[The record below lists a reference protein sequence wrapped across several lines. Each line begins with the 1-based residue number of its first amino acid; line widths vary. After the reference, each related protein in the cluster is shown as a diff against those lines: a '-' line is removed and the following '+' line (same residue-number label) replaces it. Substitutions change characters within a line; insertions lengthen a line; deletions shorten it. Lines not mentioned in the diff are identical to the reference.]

1 MNRLTPLTRAQR
13 VLRICLFLLAIIA
26 VVGGILQMSMG
37 EPDVSP
43 RLDNIHR
50 FMAGIYLGCGL
61 VSLWTG
67 ITIRQHRNLILII
80 ALAVSLGAF
89 GRIISMSKVG
99 TPEPA
104 ALWITYCLSE
114 IIVPFIMVVAWSS
127 VNRNKNIR

>member
-37 EPDVSP
+37 EPNVSP

-127 VNRNKNIR
+127 VHRNKNIR